1 MGVDVT
7 FYVIDESSTK
17 ERTYA
22 ARVIELEK
30 DYDLWIQFDRLPVQ
44 GHTGETRLFRKGRE
58 DAIEEDGLVDF
69 PLFPGEYNPAAGFKV
84 YNVADLKNLSPRG
97 GNEKIFKFLIES
109 YPTSKFLILYG

>member
-58 DAIEEDGLVDF
+58 DAAKEDGLVDF

-84 YNVADLKNLSPRG
+84 YNIADLKSLNPRG
-97 GNEKIFKFLIES
+97 GNEKIFNFLLDTYSTLKFLII
-109 YPTSKFLILYG
+109 YH

>member
-44 GHTGETRLFRKGRE
+44 GHTGDMPIRL
-58 DAIEEDGLVDF
+58 AT
-69 PLFPGEYNPAAGFKV
+69 
-84 YNVADLKNLSPRG
+84 VAPRG
-97 GNEKIFKFLIES
+97 AL
-109 YPTSKFLILYG
+109 